1 MKSQLQK
8 LNNQLQKI
16 ETELSKCRGS
26 VLEDGWQTQRY
37 AKKSR
42 KWDIFAQEKM
52 KILGLIEDLCLESRN
67 NCPAG
72 LICKCQSIPNWIGDC
87 KMYKKEK
94 L

>member
-37 AKKSR
+37 AKKMR
-42 KWDIFAQEKM
+42 KWDYYAVEKM
-52 KILGLIEDLCLESRN
+52 KILQQIEDYEN
-67 NCPAG
+67 K
-72 LICKCQSIPNWIGDC
+72 ICINGKV
-87 KMYKKEK
+87 
-94 L
+94 